1 MSHRTPAAPMLTWS
15 RVFPATPDQAGG
27 ARQFLSVILAGHPAA
42 DDASLCLSE
51 LVTNAMLH
59 SRSREPGGL
68 FTVRALLHGS
78 RLRVEVLDQ
87 GGPWL
92 QPEIAGTDQQ
102 NGRGLLIVD
111 QLTAAWGRIGNHRTG
126 WIVWFECGS
135 HPGHPWITRVD
146 SHRLAHLRRQHQLT
160 RAELASKAGVS
171 PATIARLEQH
181 HHPAC
186 RSRTLAR
193 LATALGEDP
202 AGLTLAGHT

>member
-1 MSHRTPAAPMLTWS
+1 MSHRTPAAPILTWS
-15 RVFPATPDQAGG
+15 RDFPATPDQASG
-27 ARQFLSVILAGHPAA
+27 ARQFLSVILAAHPAA
-42 DDASLCLSE
+42 EDASLCLSE

-78 RLRVEVLDQ
+78 RLRVEVHDQ

-92 QPEIAGTDQQ
+92 QPEIADTDQQ

-111 QLTAAWGRIGNHRTG
+111 QLTAAWGRTGNHRTG
-126 WIVWFECGS
+126 WTVWFEIGS

-146 SHRLAHLRRQHQLT
+146 GHRLAHLRRQHQLT

-171 PATIARLEQH
+171 SATIARLEQH

-193 LATALGEDP
+193 LAAALGEDP
-202 AGLTLAGHT
+202 VGLTPAGHS